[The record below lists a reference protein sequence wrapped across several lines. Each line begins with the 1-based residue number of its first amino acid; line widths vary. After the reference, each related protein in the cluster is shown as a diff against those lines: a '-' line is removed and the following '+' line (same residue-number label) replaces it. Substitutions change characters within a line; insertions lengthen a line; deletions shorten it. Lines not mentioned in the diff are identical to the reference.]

1 VVPNLRL
8 DAPPLARGSGCGR
21 LVIPSPA
28 PTPITMRTLGLVLAA
43 SLALVGCDEKKDAVP
58 AAAGEGRRS
67 DAVTTSKPTV
77 QAAAP
82 AQAAPAH
89 AEAPKGPRAFCNEA
103 TAAKGAKLP
112 ATKLAQLVAGS
123 KPMAAARP
131 TPPAKHWTW
140 VNLWAA
146 WCGPCREEIPRLKRW
161 EKELAGSATPIAI
174 AFLSLDD
181 DERQAQKF
189 LDAQPPGG
197 LQRSFWIGE
206 NERERAA
213 WLGAFG
219 LKESPNLP
227 VQLLFTPAGEL
238 ACIVGGAVDDGDFDA
253 VKKFLAASTK

>member
-1 VVPNLRL
+1 
-8 DAPPLARGSGCGR
+8 
-21 LVIPSPA
+21 
-28 PTPITMRTLGLVLAA
+28 MRTLGLVLVA
-43 SLALVGCDEKKDAVP
+43 SLALVGCDEKKDAVS
-58 AAAGEGRRS
+58 AIAGEGRRS

-77 QAAAP
+77 QPNAP
-82 AQAAPAH
+82 TAPGAPGAPGAPVAQAH
-89 AEAPKGPRAFCNEA
+89 AEAPRGPRVFCTEA
-103 TAAKGAKLP
+103 PAAKGAKLP
-112 ATKLAQLVAGS
+112 STKLAQLVANG
-123 KPMAAARP
+123 KPIAAAKP

-161 EKELAGSATPIAI
+161 ERELAASPTPLAI

-189 LDAQPPGG
+189 LDAQPLAG

-213 WLGAFG
+213 WLGTFG

-253 VKKFLAASTK
+253 VKKFLAAGSK